1 MDLIGVVLL
10 LLVIDIVYY
19 SSHFLLRGVAAM
31 AEMTAQEVLS
41 AALLHF
47 NGSLWF

>member
-19 SSHFLLRGVAAM
+19 STHLCLRAWAAV
-31 AEMTAQEVLS
+31 AEMAAQELLS
-41 AALLHF
+41 IALLHF
-47 NGSLWF
+47 NSVG